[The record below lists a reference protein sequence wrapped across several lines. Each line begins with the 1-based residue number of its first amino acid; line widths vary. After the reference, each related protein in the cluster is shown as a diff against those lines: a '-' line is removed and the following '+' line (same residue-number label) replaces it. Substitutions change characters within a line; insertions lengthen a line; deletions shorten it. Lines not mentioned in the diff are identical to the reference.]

1 MKKIIFIIIMFFPI
15 VFQYGCK
22 HATEPAEVVYVS
34 YEIGNDFQDDF
45 VILTLDGGILLESI
59 VTTNY
64 TLSLAWSSGLQ
75 KLSRKNHIL
84 NFFVVEYGVQKDFQI
99 DTANDT
105 STVLISFH
113 KNTNQIDI
121 RQIKGR
127 TIRD

>member
-1 MKKIIFIIIMFFPI
+1 MKKIIFITLFPI
-15 VFQYGCK
+15 VFQFGCK
-22 HATEPAEVVYVS
+22 HATEPAEVIYVS

-59 VTTNY
+59 ITTEY

-75 KLSRKNHIL
+75 KLSKKNHIL
-84 NFFVVEYGVQKDFQI
+84 NFFAVEYGVQKDFQI

>member
-1 MKKIIFIIIMFFPI
+1 MKKIIFIILFPI
-15 VFQYGCK
+15 VVQFGCK

-59 VTTNY
+59 VTTDY

-84 NFFVVEYGVQKDFQI
+84 NFFVVEHGVQKVFQI
-99 DTANDT
+99 DTSNDT

-113 KNTNQIDI
+113 KNNNQINI

-127 TIRD
+127 MLRD